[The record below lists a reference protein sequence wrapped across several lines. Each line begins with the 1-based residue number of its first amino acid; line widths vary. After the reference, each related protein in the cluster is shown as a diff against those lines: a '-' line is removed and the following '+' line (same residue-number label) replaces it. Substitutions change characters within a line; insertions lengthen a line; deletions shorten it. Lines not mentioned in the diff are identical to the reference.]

1 MALGVPSIGE
11 PYKDVD
17 IKFGADSNGVF
28 LLVHVRTTAQYDVFF
43 GDAHSVVICPTPAH
57 RRSH

>member
-17 IKFGADSNGVF
+17 IQFGADSNGVF
-28 LLVHVRTTAQYDVFF
+28 LLVHVRPTAQYDV
-43 GDAHSVVICPTPAH
+43 DLPNACPTPAH